1 MLNAALP
8 GDPGKPDATIDWR
21 ICSVITREHGRTFYL
36 ASHFQTPARRRAL
49 HAIYAYCR
57 IADDIVDRA
66 ATRAEATSKLA
77 EWEAQLDAPVHP
89 VAHTFAATRQIYGI
103 PVEPARDL
111 IDGIRSD
118 LQPEPFATWEDLRH
132 YCYRVAG
139 TVGLLTAPVLG
150 CTQSSALLR
159 AVELG
164 IAMQL
169 TNILRDVGEDARQ
182 QRVYLP
188 LADLAA
194 FGCTPESL
202 LAGRPTGRFRE
213 LMAFE
218 IARARTLYAAARPGI
233 AALSPAGQMT
243 ALAASRLYAS
253 ILTRIEELDYDV
265 FNTRATVHT
274 RRKLGAL
281 PAVALDFALMPRF
294 PAVLPG
300 DL

>member
-1 MLNAALP
+1 MLSVALP
-8 GDPGKPDATIDWR
+8 RPTGESDALVDWR
-21 ICSVITREHGRTFYL
+21 LCSAITREHGRTFYL
-36 ASHFQTPARRRAL
+36 ASHFQTPERRRAL

-57 IADDIVDRA
+57 IADDIVDCA
-66 ATRAEATSKLA
+66 ATSDEAASLLTA
-77 EWEAQLDAPVHP
+77 WEAQLDAPTHP
-89 VAHTFAATRQIYGI
+89 VACTFSATREIYDI

-118 LQPEPFATWEDLRH
+118 LQPESFATWEDLRD

-150 CTQSSALLR
+150 CTRSSALSR
-159 AVELG
+159 AVDLG

-169 TNILRDVGEDARQ
+169 TNILRDIGEDAEQ

-202 LAGRPTGRFRE
+202 LAGRPDGCFRE

-218 IARARTLYAAARPGI
+218 IARARSLYAAARPGI

-243 ALAASRLYAS
+243 ALAASHLYAS

-265 FNTRATVHT
+265 FNVRATLHT

-281 PAVALDFALMPRF
+281 PAVVLDFARMPRLLAF
-294 PAVLPG
+294 LPG

>member
-1 MLNAALP
+1 MLSSALSRSS
-8 GDPGKPDATIDWR
+8 GLSDAPVNWR
-21 ICSVITREHGRTFYL
+21 LCSEITREKGRTFHL

-66 ATRAEATSKLA
+66 ATRDEATALLA
-77 EWEAQLDAPVHP
+77 GWEAQLDAPSHP
-89 VAHTFAATRQIYGI
+89 VAQTFAVTRAIYGI
-103 PVEPARDL
+103 PVEPAHDL

-118 LQPEPFATWEDLRH
+118 LQPEPFATWDDLRG

-150 CTQSSALLR
+150 CSQASALPR
-159 AVELG
+159 AVDLG

-188 LADLAA
+188 LADLDA

-202 LAGRPTGRFRE
+202 LSGRPVGRFRD

-218 IARARTLYAAARPGI
+218 IARARNLYASARPGI

-281 PAVALDFALMPRF
+281 PAVALDFARMPRF

>member
-1 MLNAALP
+1 MLTSVSASAP
-8 GDPGKPDATIDWR
+8 GISTTAVDWR
-21 ICSVITREHGRTFYL
+21 LCSAIARQHGRTFYL
-36 ASHFQTPARRRAL
+36 ASHFQTPSRRRAL

-57 IADDIVDRA
+57 IADDIVDH
-66 ATRAEATSKLA
+66 ATTPDEA
-77 EWEAQLDAPVHP
+77 EAQLDAWEAELDVPTHP
-89 VAHTFAATRQIYGI
+89 VAQTFAATREMYGI

-111 IDGIRSD
+111 IAGIRSD
-118 LQPEPFATWEDLRH
+118 LQPELFATWEDLRG

-150 CTQSSALLR
+150 CSQPSALPR
-159 AVELG
+159 AVDLG

-202 LAGRPTGRFRE
+202 LAGRPVGRFRE

-218 IARARTLYAAARPGI
+218 IARARSLYAAAEPGI
-233 AALSPAGQMT
+233 GALSPAGRMT

-253 ILTRIEELDYDV
+253 ILARIEELDYDV
-265 FNTRATVHT
+265 FNRRATVHT

-281 PAVALDFALMPRF
+281 PAVALDCARSARF
-294 PAVLPG
+294 PAILTG

>member
-1 MLNAALP
+1 MLIVALP
-8 GDPGKPDATIDWR
+8 RSIGKTDAPVDWR
-21 ICSVITREHGRTFYL
+21 LCSAITREHGRTFYL
-36 ASHFQTPARRRAL
+36 ASHFQTPPRRRAL

-66 ATRAEATSKLA
+66 ATPGEAGSLLA
-77 EWEAQLDAPVHP
+77 AWEAQLDTPIHP
-89 VAHTFAATRQIYGI
+89 VAQTFAATREIYGI
-103 PVEPARDL
+103 PLEPARDL
-111 IDGIRSD
+111 IAGIRSD
-118 LQPEPFATWEDLRH
+118 LQPELFATWADLRG

-150 CTQSSALLR
+150 CARSSALPC
-159 AVELG
+159 AVDLG

-182 QRVYLP
+182 QRIYLP

-202 LAGRPTGRFRE
+202 LAGRPVGRFPE

-218 IARARTLYAAARPGI
+218 IARARSLYAAARPGI
-233 AALSPAGQMT
+233 SALSPAGQMT

-281 PAVALDFALMPRF
+281 PAVALDFARMPRF

>member
-1 MLNAALP
+1 MLSSALSRSS
-8 GDPGKPDATIDWR
+8 GMSDAPVNWR
-21 ICSVITREHGRTFYL
+21 LCSEITREHGRTFYL

-66 ATRAEATSKLA
+66 ATRDEATALLA
-77 EWEAQLDAPVHP
+77 GWEAQLDAPSHP
-89 VAHTFAATRQIYGI
+89 VAQTFAVTRAIYGI
-103 PVEPARDL
+103 PVEPAHDL

-118 LQPEPFATWEDLRH
+118 LQPEPFATWDDLRG

-150 CTQSSALLR
+150 CSQASALPR
-159 AVELG
+159 AVDLG

-188 LADLAA
+188 LADLDA

-202 LAGRPTGRFRE
+202 LAGRPVGRFRD

-218 IARARTLYAAARPGI
+218 IARARNLYASARPGI

-281 PAVALDFALMPRF
+281 PAVALDFARMPRF

>member
-1 MLNAALP
+1 MLSVALP
-8 GDPGKPDATIDWR
+8 RSTGELDAPVDWR
-21 ICSVITREHGRTFYL
+21 LCSAIARQHGRTFYL
-36 ASHFQTPARRRAL
+36 ASHFQTPSRRRAL

-66 ATRAEATSKLA
+66 TTVHEAATLLA
-77 EWEAQLDAPVHP
+77 AWESQLDTPIHP
-89 VAHTFAATRQIYGI
+89 IAHAFAAARQLYGI

-118 LQPEPFATWEDLRH
+118 LQPEPFATWEDLRG

-150 CTQSSALLR
+150 CTQSSALPR
-159 AVELG
+159 AVDLG

-169 TNILRDVGEDARQ
+169 TNILRDVGEDAAQ
-182 QRVYLP
+182 GRVYLP

-202 LAGRPTGRFRE
+202 LAGQPVGRFRD
-213 LMAFE
+213 LLAFE
-218 IARARTLYAAARPGI
+218 IARARSLYAAARPGI

-265 FNTRATVHT
+265 FSMRATVHT

-281 PAVALDFALMPRF
+281 PGVALDFARMPRF

>member
-1 MLNAALP
+1 MLNIVPTQPANQDGASVAWQL
-8 GDPGKPDATIDWR
+8 
-21 ICSVITREHGRTFYL
+21 CSAITREHGRTFYL
-36 ASHFQTPARRRAL
+36 ASHFQTPPRRRAL
-49 HAIYAYCR
+49 HAIYAFCR

-66 ATRAEATSKLA
+66 KTPSEAAAQLA
-77 EWEAQLDAPVHP
+77 AWEAQLDTPVHP
-89 VAHTFAATRQIYGI
+89 VAYAFAVTREIYGI
-103 PVEPARDL
+103 PVAPARDL
-111 IDGIRSD
+111 IAGIRSD
-118 LQPEPFATWEDLRH
+118 LQPEPFETWDDLRH
-132 YCYRVAG
+132 YCYCVAG

-150 CTQSSALLR
+150 CSRESALPC

-202 LAGRPTGRFRE
+202 LAGRPAGRFQE

-218 IARARTLYAAARPGI
+218 IARARSLYVSARPGI

-243 ALAASRLYAS
+243 TLAASRLYAS

-265 FNTRATVHT
+265 LSTRATVHT

-281 PAVALDFALMPRF
+281 PAVALDFARMPRF
-294 PAVLPG
+294 STAVPG

>member
-1 MLNAALP
+1 MLTTGLGRTSGMTEAP
-8 GDPGKPDATIDWR
+8 VDWR
-21 ICSVITREHGRTFYL
+21 LCSEITRVHGRTFYL
-36 ASHFQTPARRRAL
+36 ASHFQTPPRRRAL

-66 ATRAEATSKLA
+66 ATPDEAVFQLDA
-77 EWEAQLDAPVHP
+77 WAAQLDAPTHP
-89 VAHTFAATRQIYGI
+89 VARTFLATRQIYDI

-111 IDGIRSD
+111 IEGIRSD
-118 LQPEPFATWEDLRH
+118 LRPEPFASWEDLRG
-132 YCYRVAG
+132 YCYCVAG

-150 CTQSSALLR
+150 CSQASALPR
-159 AVELG
+159 AVDLG

-202 LAGRPTGRFRE
+202 LAGRPVGRFRE

-218 IARARTLYAAARPGI
+218 IARARSLYAAARPGI

-281 PAVALDFALMPRF
+281 PAVAVDFARMARVSPFLS
-294 PAVLPG
+294 G

>member
-1 MLNAALP
+1 MLNVALSRSPAVP
-8 GDPGKPDATIDWR
+8 GTGVDWR
-21 ICSVITREHGRTFYL
+21 LCSAITREHGRTFFL
-36 ASHFQTPARRRAL
+36 ASHFQAPARRRAL

-66 ATRAEATSKLA
+66 VTRDEAASLLA
-77 EWEAQLDAPVHP
+77 AWEAQLDDPVHP
-89 VAHTFAATRQIYGI
+89 VACTFAATREMYGI
-103 PVEPARDL
+103 PIEPARHL

-150 CTQSSALLR
+150 CTRASALPC
-159 AVELG
+159 AVDLG

-188 LADLAA
+188 LADLEA

-202 LAGRPTGRFRE
+202 LAGRPVGRFRD

-218 IARARTLYAAARPGI
+218 IARARGLYASARPGI

-253 ILTRIEELDYDV
+253 ILTRIEELNYDV
-265 FNTRATVHT
+265 FTTRATVHT
-274 RRKLGAL
+274 HRKLGAL
-281 PAVALDFALMPRF
+281 PAVALDFARIPRF
-294 PAVLPG
+294 PAVLAG

>member
-1 MLNAALP
+1 MLRLAAA
-8 GDPGKPDATIDWR
+8 PDTGVDWGL
-21 ICSVITREHGRTFYL
+21 CSAITREHGRTFYL
-36 ASHFQTPARRRAL
+36 ASHFQAPARRRAL

-57 IADDIVDRA
+57 VADDIVDRA
-66 ATRAEATSKLA
+66 VTHDEAGAMLSA
-77 EWEAQLDAPVHP
+77 WAAQLDAPIHP
-89 VAHTFAATRQIYGI
+89 IARAFFATRMMYDI
-103 PVEPARDL
+103 PVSPARDL

-118 LQPEPFATWEDLRH
+118 LQPEPFATWEDLRG

-150 CTQSSALLR
+150 CCDSAALPR

-188 LADLAA
+188 LADLDA
-194 FGCTPESL
+194 FGCTYESL
-202 LAGRPTGRFRE
+202 LAGRPGGRFRE
-213 LMAFE
+213 LLAFE
-218 IARARTLYAAARPGI
+218 IARARSLYAAARPGI
-233 AALSPAGQMT
+233 AALSPAGRMT

-265 FNTRATVHT
+265 FTTRATVHT

-281 PAVALDFALMPRF
+281 PAVAFDFARMTRF
-294 PAVLPG
+294 ASVRPG
-300 DL
+300 EL

>member
-1 MLNAALP
+1 MLSAALP
-8 GDPGKPDATIDWR
+8 RSTGESDGPVDWGL
-21 ICSVITREHGRTFYL
+21 CSAIAREHGRTFYL

-66 ATRAEATSKLA
+66 ATIDEAASRLA
-77 EWEAQLDAPVHP
+77 AWEAQLDTPTHP
-89 VAHTFAATRQIYGI
+89 VAWTFFTAREIYDI
-103 PVEPARDL
+103 PVGPARDL
-111 IDGIRSD
+111 MDGIRSD
-118 LQPEPFATWEDLRH
+118 LQPEPFATWEDLRA

-150 CTQSSALLR
+150 CTRSSALPR
-159 AVELG
+159 AVDLG

-169 TNILRDVGEDARQ
+169 TNILRDVGEDAEH

-202 LAGRPTGRFRE
+202 LAGRPVGRFRE

-218 IARARTLYAAARPGI
+218 IARARGLYAAARPGI

-265 FNTRATVHT
+265 FTMRATVHT

-281 PAVALDFALMPRF
+281 PAVALDFARMPRF
-294 PAVLPG
+294 PALLQG
-300 DL
+300 DR

>member
-1 MLNAALP
+1 MLSSALSRSS
-8 GDPGKPDATIDWR
+8 GLSDAPVNWR
-21 ICSVITREHGRTFYL
+21 LCSEITREHGRTFYL

-66 ATRAEATSKLA
+66 ATRDEATALLA
-77 EWEAQLDAPVHP
+77 GWEAQLDAPTHP
-89 VAHTFAATRQIYGI
+89 VAQTFAATRAIYGI
-103 PVEPARDL
+103 PVEPAHDL

-118 LQPEPFATWEDLRH
+118 LQPEPFATWDDLRG

-150 CTQSSALLR
+150 CSQASALPR
-159 AVELG
+159 AVDLG

-188 LADLAA
+188 LADLDA

-202 LAGRPTGRFRE
+202 LAGRPVGRFRD

-218 IARARTLYAAARPGI
+218 IARARNLYASARPGI

-281 PAVALDFALMPRF
+281 PAVALDFARMPRF

>member
-1 MLNAALP
+1 MS
-8 GDPGKPDATIDWR
+8 DAPVNWR
-21 ICSVITREHGRTFYL
+21 LCSEITREHGRTFYL

-66 ATRAEATSKLA
+66 ATRDEATALLA
-77 EWEAQLDAPVHP
+77 GWEAQLDAPSHP
-89 VAHTFAATRQIYGI
+89 VAQTFAVTRAIYGI
-103 PVEPARDL
+103 PVEPAHDL

-118 LQPEPFATWEDLRH
+118 LQPEPFATWDDLRG

-150 CTQSSALLR
+150 CSQASALPR
-159 AVELG
+159 AVDLG

-188 LADLAA
+188 LADLDA

-202 LAGRPTGRFRE
+202 LAGRPVGRFRD

-218 IARARTLYAAARPGI
+218 IARARNLYASARPGI

-281 PAVALDFALMPRF
+281 PAVALDFARMPRF

>member
-1 MLNAALP
+1 MLNIAMPRSTARP
-8 GDPGKPDATIDWR
+8 ASPVDWR
-21 ICSVITREHGRTFYL
+21 LCSEITREHGRTFYM
-36 ASHFQTPARRRAL
+36 ASHFQMPARRRAL

-66 ATRAEATSKLA
+66 ASRHEAASRLA
-77 EWEAQLDAPVHP
+77 AWEAQLDTPTHP
-89 VAHTFAATRQIYGI
+89 VACTFAVVREVYGI

-111 IDGIRSD
+111 IEGIRSD
-118 LQPEPFATWEDLRH
+118 LQPEMFATWEDLRG

-150 CTQSSALLR
+150 CSRASALSC
-159 AVELG
+159 AVDLG

-182 QRVYLP
+182 QRIYLP
-188 LADLAA
+188 LADLETY
-194 FGCTPESL
+194 GCTPESL
-202 LAGRPTGRFRE
+202 LAGRPVGRFRE

-218 IARARTLYAAARPGI
+218 IARARSLYASARPGI

-265 FNTRATVHT
+265 FHTRATVHT

-281 PAVALDFALMPRF
+281 PAVALDFARIPRF
-294 PAVLPG
+294 PAVLAG

>member
-1 MLNAALP
+1 MLNTALSRSAGTTDTP
-8 GDPGKPDATIDWR
+8 VDWLL
-21 ICSVITREHGRTFYL
+21 CSEIAREHGRTFYL
-36 ASHFQTPARRRAL
+36 ASHFQTPPRRRAL

-66 ATRAEATSKLA
+66 ATPDAADSRLSAWA
-77 EWEAQLDAPVHP
+77 AQLDAPVHP
-89 VAHTFAATRQIYGI
+89 VAVAFAVTRQMYGI

-118 LQPEPFATWEDLRH
+118 LQPEPFGTWEDLRG

-150 CTQSSALLR
+150 CSRTSALPR
-159 AVELG
+159 AVDLG

-188 LADLAA
+188 LADLAT

-202 LAGRPTGRFRE
+202 LAGRPVGRFRE

-218 IARARTLYAAARPGI
+218 IARARSLYAAARPGI

-281 PAVALDFALMPRF
+281 PAVAVDFARMTRVSPF
-294 PAVLPG
+294 LPG
-300 DL
+300 DF

>member
-1 MLNAALP
+1 MT
-8 GDPGKPDATIDWR
+8 DAPVDWCL
-21 ICSVITREHGRTFYL
+21 CSAIAREHGRTFYL
-36 ASHFQTPARRRAL
+36 ASHFQLPPRRRAL

-66 ATRAEATSKLA
+66 ATPDEAASLLA
-77 EWEAQLDAPVHP
+77 AWEAQLDAPTHP
-89 VAHTFAATRQIYGI
+89 VARAFAATRQIYGI

-118 LQPEPFATWEDLRH
+118 LQPELFPTWEDLRN

-150 CTQSSALLR
+150 CSQSSALPR
-159 AVELG
+159 AVDLG

-169 TNILRDVGEDARQ
+169 TNILRDIGEDARQ

-188 LADLAA
+188 LSDLAA

-202 LAGRPTGRFRE
+202 LAGRPVGRFRE
-213 LMAFE
+213 LMIFE
-218 IARARTLYAAARPGI
+218 IARARGLYAAAKPGI

-274 RRKLGAL
+274 RRKLSTL
-281 PAVALDFALMPRF
+281 PAVALDFARIPRF
-294 PAVLPG
+294 QAVLAG

>member
-1 MLNAALP
+1 MLNTASGPAAAMT
-8 GDPGKPDATIDWR
+8 GHVVDWR
-21 ICSVITREHGRTFYL
+21 LCSAITREHGRTFYL

-66 ATRAEATSKLA
+66 ASRHEAASLLA
-77 EWEAQLDAPVHP
+77 AWEAQLDAPTHP
-89 VAHTFAATRQIYGI
+89 VACTFAATREIYGI

-111 IDGIRSD
+111 IAGIRSD
-118 LQPEPFATWEDLRH
+118 LQPETFVTWEDLRG

-150 CTQSSALLR
+150 CSRASALPC
-159 AVELG
+159 AVDLG

-188 LADLAA
+188 SADLEA

-202 LAGRPTGRFRE
+202 LAGRPVGRFRE

-218 IARARTLYAAARPGI
+218 IARARSLYASARPGI

-265 FNTRATVHT
+265 FSTRATVHT

-281 PAVALDFALMPRF
+281 PAVALDFARIARVSAL
-294 PAVLPG
+294 LPG
-300 DL
+300 DV

>member
-1 MLNAALP
+1 MLSAALTKSP
-8 GDPGKPDATIDWR
+8 GQTSEPVDWR
-21 ICSVITREHGRTFYL
+21 LCSAITREHGRTFYL
-36 ASHFQTPARRRAL
+36 ASHFQTVARRRAL

-57 IADDIVDRA
+57 IADDIVDCA
-66 ATRAEATSKLA
+66 STSDEAVSLLA
-77 EWEAQLDAPVHP
+77 SWEAQLDAPTHP
-89 VAHTFAATRQIYGI
+89 VAHTFAVTRQTYDI

-111 IDGIRSD
+111 IAGIRSD
-118 LQPEPFATWEDLRH
+118 LQPELFETWEDLRT

-150 CTQSSALLR
+150 CTQSSALPR
-159 AVELG
+159 AVDLG

-182 QRVYLP
+182 QRIYLP

-202 LAGRPTGRFRE
+202 LAGRPVGDFRE
-213 LMAFE
+213 LMTFE
-218 IARARTLYAAARPGI
+218 VARARNLYEVARPGV

-274 RRKLGAL
+274 RRKLGTL
-281 PAVALDFALMPRF
+281 PAVVLDFLRMTRF
-294 PAVLPG
+294 PAALPG

>member
-8 GDPGKPDATIDWR
+8 QSTDKTHVPVDWR
-21 ICSVITREHGRTFYL
+21 LCSAITREHGRTFYL

-66 ATRAEATSKLA
+66 ATPNEAASLLDA
-77 EWEAQLDAPVHP
+77 WEAQLDAPTHP
-89 VAHTFAATRQIYGI
+89 VAHTFAATRQLYGI

-111 IDGIRSD
+111 IAGIRSD
-118 LQPEPFATWEDLRH
+118 LQPEPFATWEDLRD

-150 CTQSSALLR
+150 CTQTSALPR
-159 AVELG
+159 AVDLG

-202 LAGRPTGRFRE
+202 LAGRPVGRFRE
-213 LMAFE
+213 LMVFE
-218 IARARTLYAAARPGI
+218 IARARSLYAAARPGI

-253 ILTRIEELDYDV
+253 ILTRIEELNYDV
-265 FNTRATVHT
+265 FSTRATVHT

-281 PAVALDFALMPRF
+281 PAVALDFARMPRF
-294 PAVLPG
+294 PTILPG